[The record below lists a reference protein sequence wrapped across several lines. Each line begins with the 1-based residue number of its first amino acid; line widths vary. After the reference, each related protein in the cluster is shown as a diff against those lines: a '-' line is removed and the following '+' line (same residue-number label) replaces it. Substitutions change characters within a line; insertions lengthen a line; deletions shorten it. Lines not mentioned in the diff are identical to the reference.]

1 MRRILLSRHSR
12 GSVPLN
18 SKLTLYDALVS
29 INVPGDQARAVVEAL
44 EHEMY
49 TALATKADLAYQAQL
64 FSERLERLRLEIR
77 ADRLEDMAT
86 LRAEIRASRDELRT
100 EARAGNGSLSDE
112 MRAMRDGLRAEI
124 HAVDSS
130 LRDEMRAMRD
140 ELRVEMHACAEKL
153 EAADASILA
162 EMHAGFRK
170 LEAADAAILA
180 EMRAGFGKLEAADA
194 AVLAEML
201 AADAAIRVDI
211 AQLATTLTVRMGVG
225 LAAVA
230 GLVISAQQFL

>member
-1 MRRILLSRHSR
+1 
-12 GSVPLN
+12 LN

-49 TALATKADLAYQAQL
+49 TALATKADLAHQAQL

-86 LRAEIRASRDELRT
+86 LRAEIT
-100 EARAGNGSLSDE
+100 AG
-112 MRAMRDGLRAEI
+112 DG
-124 HAVDSS
+124 S

-140 ELRVEMHACAEKL
+140 ELR
-153 EAADASILA
+153 A
-162 EMHAGFRK
+162 EMRGMRDELRGEIQGGDGSLRAEIHAMRDELRAEMLAGFRK

-180 EMRAGFGKLEAADA
+180 EMRAGDA
-194 AVLAEML
+194 AL
-201 AADAAIRVDI
+201 RVDI
-211 AQLATTLTVRMGVG
+211 AQLATTLTLRMGVG

>member
-1 MRRILLSRHSR
+1 M
-12 GSVPLN
+12 N

-49 TALATKADLAYQAQL
+49 TALATKADLAHQAQL

-86 LRAEIRASRDELRT
+86 LRAEIQAGDGALG
-100 EARAGNGSLSDE
+100 EAIRAG
-112 MRAMRDGLRAEI
+112 DG
-124 HAVDSS
+124 S

-140 ELRVEMHACAEKL
+140 ELRGEIKAVDTAL
-153 EAADASILA
+153 RA
-162 EMHAGFRK
+162 EMQAGFRK
-170 LEAADAAILA
+170 LEAS
-180 EMRAGFGKLEAADA
+180 
-194 AVLAEML
+194 
-201 AADAAIRVDI
+201 DAAIRVEI
-211 AQLATTLTVRMGVG
+211 AQLANTLTLRMGAG

>member
-1 MRRILLSRHSR
+1 
-12 GSVPLN
+12 LN

-49 TALATKADLAYQAQL
+49 TALATKADLAHQAQL

-77 ADRLEDMAT
+77 ADRLEDIAT
-86 LRAEIRASRDELRT
+86 LRAEIAAGDGSLG
-100 EARAGNGSLSDE
+100 EAIRAGD
-112 MRAMRDGLRAEI
+112 R
-124 HAVDSS
+124 S

-140 ELRVEMHACAEKL
+140 ELRAEIQAGDAALRDEMRAMRDELRAEMQASDAAL
-153 EAADASILA
+153 RTEMRAADAALRA
-162 EMHAGFRK
+162 EMQAGFRK
-170 LEAADAAILA
+170 LEAS
-180 EMRAGFGKLEAADA
+180 
-194 AVLAEML
+194 
-201 AADAAIRVDI
+201 DAAIRVEI
-211 AQLATTLTVRMGVG
+211 AQLATTLTQRMGVG

>member
-1 MRRILLSRHSR
+1 MGGILLSRHSR
-12 GSVPLN
+12 GSIPLN

-49 TALATKADLAYQAQL
+49 TALATKADLAHQAQL

-86 LRAEIRASRDELRT
+86 LRAE
-100 EARAGNGSLSDE
+100 
-112 MRAMRDGLRAEI
+112 
-124 HAVDSS
+124 
-130 LRDEMRAMRD
+130 MRAMRD
-140 ELRVEMHACAEKL
+140 ELR
-153 EAADASILA
+153 A
-162 EMHAGFRK
+162 EMHAGTQK

-194 AVLAEML
+194 AILAEMHAGFRKLEAADSAIL
-201 AADAAIRVDI
+201 AEMRTGDAAILAEMRAGDAAIRVDI

-225 LAAVA
+225 FVAVA

>member
-1 MRRILLSRHSR
+1 MS
-12 GSVPLN
+12 

-49 TALATKADLAYQAQL
+49 IALATKADLAHQAQL

-86 LRAEIRASRDELRT
+86 LRAEIRASSDELRA
-100 EARAGNGSLSDE
+100 EAQAGNGSL
-112 MRAMRDGLRAEI
+112 RGQ
-124 HAVDSS
+124 
-130 LRDEMRAMRD
+130 MRAMRD
-140 ELRVEMHACAEKL
+140 ELRAEIHAGTEKL

-162 EMHAGFRK
+162 EMRAAFGRLEAADAAILAEMRAGFRK

-180 EMRAGFGKLEAADA
+180 EMR
-194 AVLAEML
+194 

>member
-1 MRRILLSRHSR
+1 
-12 GSVPLN
+12 LN

-29 INVPGDQARAVVEAL
+29 INVPGDHARAVVEAL

-49 TALATKADLAYQAQL
+49 TALATKADLAHQAQL

-86 LRAEIRASRDELRT
+86 LRAEIRASRDELR
-100 EARAGNGSLSDE
+100 
-112 MRAMRDGLRAEI
+112 
-124 HAVDSS
+124 
-130 LRDEMRAMRD
+130 
-140 ELRVEMHACAEKL
+140 VEMQAGD
-153 EAADASILA
+153 AALRA

-170 LEAADAAILA
+170 LETADASILA
-180 EMRAGFGKLEAADA
+180 DMHAGFGKLEAADA
-194 AVLAEML
+194 A
-201 AADAAIRVDI
+201 IRVEI
-211 AQLATTLTVRMGVG
+211 AQLATTLTLRMGVG

>member
-1 MRRILLSRHSR
+1 M
-12 GSVPLN
+12 N

-49 TALATKADLAYQAQL
+49 TALATKADLAHQAQL

-86 LRAEIRASRDELRT
+86 LRAEIQAGDGSLG
-100 EARAGNGSLSDE
+100 EAIRAG
-112 MRAMRDGLRAEI
+112 DG
-124 HAVDSS
+124 S

-140 ELRVEMHACAEKL
+140 ELRGEIKAVDTAL
-153 EAADASILA
+153 RA
-162 EMHAGFRK
+162 EMQAGFRK
-170 LEAADAAILA
+170 LEAS
-180 EMRAGFGKLEAADA
+180 
-194 AVLAEML
+194 
-201 AADAAIRVDI
+201 DAAIRVEI
-211 AQLATTLTVRMGVG
+211 AQLANTLTLRMGAG